1 MGKKKGIQVFLR
13 VRPTKK
19 PYPGL
24 ALIPDDGKVEFN
36 FQREGLRS
44 DEIKDDYYNFR
55 FDGVFDMLTQ
65 QERIFNEVAK
75 DVVDGC
81 FDGYNGT
88 IFAYGQTGS
97 GKTFTITGGAER
109 YADRG
114 IIPRS
119 LSYIFQKVREQTTHK
134 FMVSISYLEIYNANG
149 YDLLNEQHASTSL
162 FDLPKV
168 VV

>member
-1 MGKKKGIQVFLR
+1 MPSKKQGIQVYLR

-24 ALIPDDGKVEFN
+24 ALSQNDDGKVEFN
-36 FQREGLRS
+36 FQRDGLRHA
-44 DEIKDDYYNFR
+44 EIKDDYYQFVFN
-55 FDGVFDMLTQ
+55 GIFDMLTQ
-65 QERIFNEVAK
+65 QERVFDEVAK

-114 IIPRS
+114 IIPRT
-119 LSYIFQKVREQTTHK
+119 LSYIFAHIREHTTHK
-134 FMVSISYLEIYNANG
+134 FKISISYLEIYNANG
-149 YDLLNEQHASTSL
+149 YDLLNESHATTAL

-168 VV
+168 